1 MPTIP
6 CSDKSSG
13 QPDKHHDRLLGH
25 SNPDCE
31 SAVDRSRSRLGQA
44 ACERL
49 IEADS
54 GDSALQLI
62 NNALGHEMA
71 AWNLFPGIL
80 TGQRVCE
87 IDILEAREHT
97 REALLMPGYPETSSL
112 PNPGPQS
119 PKLELISDGY
129 TLCN

>member
-6 CSDKSSG
+6 CSDKTSG

-25 SNPDCE
+25 RHG
-31 SAVDRSRSRLGQA
+31 RSRSRLGQA

-80 TGQRVCE
+80 TGQRVFE
-87 IDILEAREHT
+87 IDILEARKHT
-97 REALLMPGYPETSSL
+97 CEALLMPGYPNTSSL